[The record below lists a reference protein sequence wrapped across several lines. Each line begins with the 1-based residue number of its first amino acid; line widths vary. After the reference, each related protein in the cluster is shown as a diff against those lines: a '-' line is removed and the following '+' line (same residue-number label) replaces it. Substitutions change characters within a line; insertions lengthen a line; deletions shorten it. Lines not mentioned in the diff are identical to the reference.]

1 MGVLDLN
8 IRGIALHSPGDTVW
22 VRGCEEGVLVFAPQ
36 VFSTKVKAIRIEF
49 SDPDQKKFSLYY
61 ITENGVYGADRVFF
75 TETAARVARG
85 LGDELHK

>member
-22 VRGCEEGVLVFAPQ
+22 VKDYGGKEVFSFAPE
-36 VFSTKVKAIRIEF
+36 VFSTKVKSIRIEF
-49 SDPDQKKFSLYY
+49 SDPNQKKFSLYY

-75 TETAARVARG
+75 SETAARQTMR
-85 LGDELHK
+85 